1 MAAAP
6 FESPVERVGRASMSD
21 TTTPQQLG
29 EWVDSLLSQIEKR
42 FEERN
47 KQVVQRMNDMA
58 DRLDT
63 LESSIQELVHGSDA
77 KPAPT
82 A

>member
-1 MAAAP
+1 
-6 FESPVERVGRASMSD
+6 MSD

-29 EWVDSLLSQIEKR
+29 DWVDSLLTQIEER

-47 KQVVQRMNDMA
+47 KHVVQRMNDMA
-58 DRLDT
+58 DRLDA
-63 LESSIQELVHGSDA
+63 LEASIQELVRGSDV